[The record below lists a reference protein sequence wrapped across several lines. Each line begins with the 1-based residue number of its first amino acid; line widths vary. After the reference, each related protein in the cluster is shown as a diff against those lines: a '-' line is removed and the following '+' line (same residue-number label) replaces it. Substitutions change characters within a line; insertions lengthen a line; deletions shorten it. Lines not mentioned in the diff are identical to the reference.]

1 MPSFS
6 NRVRTA
12 LARLSYIALKRASQ
26 RMPMELV
33 VPVRAR
39 VLVVSPHMDD
49 EVMACGGS
57 LLLHRQLQSD
67 IRVVYVSDS
76 SAGLRDPVAAGRL
89 RATRHAEMTEVRT
102 VLKLDSVIELGF
114 PDGRLVQHERQIA
127 ERLASELKEFAP
139 TLVFCPF
146 PLDGHGD
153 HQACAF
159 AVSAAARIAGWQGE
173 VLAYEVWSALTPN
186 IAIDIG
192 SVVEEKAELIR
203 MYTSQMEDRDY
214 ASAFIGLNRYR
225 GLAHRVAFAEAFHR
239 CTPKQFSALAASLN
253 SPDGASASAGRRQRA
268 GDMAG

>member
-1 MPSFS
+1 MPSIS
-6 NRVRTA
+6 NRLRTA

-33 VPVRAR
+33 APVRSR

-57 LLLHRQLQSD
+57 LLLHRQLHSD
-67 IRVVYVSDS
+67 VRVVYVSDS
-76 SAGLRDPVAAGRL
+76 TAGLRDPVAAGRL
-89 RATRHAEMTEVRT
+89 HATRHAEMTEVRA
-102 VLKLDSVIELGF
+102 VLQLDSVIELGF
-114 PDGRLVQHERQIA
+114 PDGKLVRYEREIA
-127 ERLASELKEFAP
+127 ERLAQELKEFAP

-159 AVSAAARIAGWQGE
+159 ALSAAARLAGWHGD

-192 SVVEEKAELIR
+192 SVVEQKAELIR

-225 GLAHRVAFAEAFHR
+225 GLPHRVAFAEAFHR

-253 SPDGASASAGRRQRA
+253 SSPSAGESASGRQRA
-268 GDMAG
+268 GDMAR

>member
-6 NRVRTA
+6 NRVRAA

-57 LLLHRQLQSD
+57 LLLHKQLESKV
-67 IRVVYVSDS
+67 RVVYVSDS
-76 SAGLRDPVAAGRL
+76 SAGLRDPAAADRM
-89 RATRHAEMTEVRT
+89 RETRHAEMTEVRA
-102 VLKLDSVIELGF
+102 VLHLDSVIELGF
-114 PDGRLVQHERQIA
+114 PDGKLVSYEREISA
-127 ERLASELKEFAP
+127 RLALELKDFAP

-159 AVSAAARIAGWQGE
+159 ALSAAARLAGWRGE
-173 VLAYEVWSALTPN
+173 VFAYEVWSALTPN

-192 SVVEEKAELIR
+192 SVVEQKAELIR
-203 MYTSQMEDRDY
+203 MYTSQMHDRDY
-214 ASAFIGLNRYR
+214 ASAFIGLSRYR

-239 CTPKQFSALAASLN
+239 CTPKQFSVLAASLN
-253 SPDGASASAGRRQRA
+253 SSQSAGAGASSHQRA
-268 GDMAG
+268 GDIAG